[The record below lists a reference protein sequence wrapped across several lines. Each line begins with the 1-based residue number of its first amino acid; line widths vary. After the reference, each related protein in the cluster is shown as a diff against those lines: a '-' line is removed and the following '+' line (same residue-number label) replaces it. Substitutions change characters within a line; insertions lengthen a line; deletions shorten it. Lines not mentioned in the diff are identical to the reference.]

1 MLNPIKFLLTHQ
13 FKSPKAANQNS
24 GFTLIELLV
33 AMIVAALVIT
43 PLLGF
48 MINILS
54 TDRRE
59 QAKSNSEQEIRT
71 ALDYITQ
78 DLQQAVYIYNDAG
91 LNGIANDP
99 NVNGI
104 AGQLPPGNG
113 EVGCAD
119 GGVDKCEPV
128 LVFWKREIKEDVI
141 PVGAGADDAYVYSL
155 VAYYLVEGNNPD
167 NTWSDAAR
175 IARFEISGEVPD
187 PTNANN
193 ILIPADAG
201 FAPFDLSGSGNL
213 QAKMSRW
220 TKDANNYDLNFG
232 SLVLLDYIDRVT
244 PDGNE
249 PAAIGCTGDETRVP
263 ADEDAFDSFYTCV
276 DSGRTYARVYLRG
289 NALARFQPND
299 NDYNPNRAGSLFP
312 TGIIQVQ
319 GSGSLFT
326 R

>member
-91 LNGIANDP
+91 LTD
-99 NVNGI
+99 I

-119 GGVDKCEPV
+119 GGADKCQPV
-128 LVFWKREIKEDVI
+128 LAFWKREIKEDVI
-141 PVGAGADDAYVYSL
+141 PVGADFDDAYVYSL
-155 VAYYLVEGNNPD
+155 VTYYLVEGNNPANG

-193 ILIPADAG
+193 ILIEADAG
-201 FAPFDLSGSGNL
+201 FEAFNLGGSGDL
-213 QAKMSRW
+213 ETKMGRW
-220 TKDANNYDLNFG
+220 TKDANEDYDLNFG
-232 SLVLLDYIDRVT
+232 SLVLLDYIDKGT
-244 PDGNE
+244 PDGNP

-263 ADEDAFDSFYTCV
+263 DDNAVDSFYACV
-276 DSGRTYARVYLRG
+276 DSGETYARVYLRG

-299 NDYNPNRAGSLFP
+299 SDYNPNRAGSLFP